1 MAGDS
6 FNSAGADAST
16 GIMSFMAALEAKRR
30 QDKLDA
36 MTAQQQQFDQQMHLR
51 DMTLKE
57 SKEQREAEQHK
68 ADLAERAAQHG
79 DAAAKL
85 AEDIQAKKQDE
96 FKKSISNM
104 GPGDYPDSQQVQ
116 TAQSLGMGNM
126 FPQPSV
132 QQQSLPGV
140 VAPNAPQVQPGIRV
154 APQPNEP
161 PAQMGLTG
169 AADPGV
175 RPFPGTY
182 EQRHKLADEQALDT
196 YAKSL
201 PAGSAARQV
210 VEAKQHGVTLTAGD
224 LKVDNPASDNAGVFR
239 QSPRDGTVERH
250 VDNQWVPWSGDV
262 PKTAH
267 WITVPPPKD
276 TSVGDALHQDRIDR
290 DLRAAKDKAT
300 VEFNTEAKPFL
311 DRIDRANKMN
321 DSLKAHSDIADA
333 TIAEQL
339 VTLTA
344 GGAGSGVRI
353 SQPMIDQVLHK
364 TNTVW
369 EDLELRLRKWDKASP
384 EDKARPSKFFTDTQ
398 RTAIH
403 DLGQLYLASAQAQH
417 AKILDYQS
425 KIDDAT
431 NFDDIRHLRT
441 AAKRDIFDSS
451 AKSDEATSAPAAP
464 TMLPPGVTVRK
475 VR

>member
-51 DMTLKE
+51 DMNLKE

-96 FKKSISNM
+96 FTKSISNM
-104 GPGDYPDSQQVQ
+104 GPGDYPDSQQIQ
-116 TAQSLGMGNM
+116 TAQALGMGNR
-126 FPQPSV
+126 FPQPGSS
-132 QQQSLPGV
+132 QQSLPGV
-140 VAPNAPQVQPGIRV
+140 VAPNAPAMAASPMAGGIRV
-154 APQPNEP
+154 APNPNEP

-224 LKVDNPASDNAGVFR
+224 LKVDKPGTDMEDVYRQNPK
-239 QSPRDGTVERH
+239 DGTIEKV
-250 VDNQWVPWSGDV
+250 GTV
-262 PKTAH
+262 PKGAH
-267 WITVPPPKD
+267 FMTEPQPKD
-276 TSVGDALHQDRIDR
+276 TSVADALKADRNDR

-311 DRIDRANKMN
+311 DRIDRATKMN
-321 DSLKAHSDIADA
+321 DSLKLHSNIADS

-344 GGAGSGVRI
+344 GGSGSGVRI

-369 EDLELRLRKWDKASP
+369 EDLSQRLKKWDAADPNKKNDMSL
-384 EDKARPSKFFTDTQ
+384 FFTDKQ
-398 RTAIH
+398 REAIH
-403 DLGQLYLASAQAQH
+403 DLGQLYLAQAQAQH

-425 KIDDAT
+425 KIDDASD
-431 NFDDIRHLRT
+431 FDTIRHLRT

-451 AKSDEATSAPAAP
+451 AKSDEAPAPAAP
-464 TMLPPGVTVRK
+464 TTLPPGVTVRK